1 MNENYKTGVGVLD
14 VIGIV
19 LIVFKCLNLISLSWL
34 WVLAAFWIQIV
45 IGVVIGLILCIL
57 TAVKNRKTIR

>member
-19 LIVFKCLNLISLSWL
+19 LIVLKCLNLISLSWL
-34 WVLAAFWIQIV
+34 WVLAPFWIQIV
-45 IGVVIGLILCIL
+45 IGIVIGLLVCL
-57 TAVKNRKTIR
+57 YSFRKNRSF